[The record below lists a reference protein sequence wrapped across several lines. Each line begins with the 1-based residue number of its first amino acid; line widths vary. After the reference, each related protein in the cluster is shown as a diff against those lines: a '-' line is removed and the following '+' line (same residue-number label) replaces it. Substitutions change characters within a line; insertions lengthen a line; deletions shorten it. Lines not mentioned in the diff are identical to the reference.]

1 MNNIIQPLFQYLVA
15 WILLEVPLEHGN
27 DSLNARTSFFDF
39 DYSITSRSGPPPE
52 YGFESFVQA
61 SKFRFGFI
69 YVVLRDNEVLKWVLT
84 PFKGG
89 GMEDLPGLEDFE
101 AGCGAIALSLLASSW
116 PIANSFEFCAS

>member
-1 MNNIIQPLFQYLVA
+1 LNNIIQPLFQYLVA

-69 YVVLRDNEVLKWVLT
+69 YSDSKNPTNVVD
-84 PFKGG
+84 
-89 GMEDLPGLEDFE
+89 GLLF
-101 AGCGAIALSLLASSW
+101 
-116 PIANSFEFCAS
+116 PIASKW